1 MARPERQKKA
11 IENIV
16 NGTTE
21 ISYCAKTLRSIAV
34 QCEARGIPPEEVGS
48 VLSHIKAKVGKPV
61 EKMDTRQLRNL
72 NRDLPHV
79 MVEYLGGKKRRPIVR
94 KRRGH
99 GAGAD
104 GSVDIA
110 VE

>member
-1 MARPERQKKA
+1 MTEVSYGAR
-11 IENIV
+11 
-16 NGTTE
+16 
-21 ISYCAKTLRSIAV
+21 TLRSIEV
-34 QCEARGIPPEEVGS
+34 QCEARGIPPEEVES
-48 VLSHIKAKVGKPV
+48 VLAHIKAKTGKPIS
-61 EKMDTRQLRNL
+61 KMDSRQLRNL

-79 MVEYLGGKKRRPIVR
+79 MVAYLGGEKRRPMVR